1 MNCPYCNTPVPFD
14 VSQCPGCGAPIQQQ
28 APPAPQSAP
37 QTPPQTVAAPA
48 KKDGL
53 WMSIVSLACGV
64 WALFAVLDDSE
75 WDRDSVVGFIVLV
88 VAALS
93 NGIPAVVKKKALF
106 GMGIAGIATA
116 GVAILIAIC

>member
-1 MNCPYCNTPVPFD
+1 MNCPYCNTPVPFN
-14 VSQCPGCGAPIQQQ
+14 VSQCPGCGAPVQQ
-28 APPAPQSAP
+28 
-37 QTPPQTVAAPA
+37 QTPPQQQTPQRTAAAPTAVQA

-64 WALFAVLDDSE
+64 WALLAALDEGE
-75 WDRDSVVGFIVLV
+75 WDRESVGGFIVLV

-93 NGIPAVVKKKALF
+93 NGIPAVTKKKALY

-116 GVAILIAIC
+116 GVAVLIAIC